1 VHRSSSFFFLATLL
15 LSFTVFFLPTRAQAT
30 DMQTAFQTLRTQAVW
45 PVVGTTLDH
54 VESTFGPRIKPS
66 TELYDWHRGIDI
78 DASLGTP
85 VLAAMTGE
93 LWKIENYVSG
103 GTTVTLRH
111 RFPTPVSYQG
121 KVLYWYYT
129 FYMHLDSISSS
140 LRNAYSAGLHP
151 TIAAGTFIATVG
163 QTGTTVAN
171 HLHFELRIG
180 TWCSLEFQLLNPT
193 SSCAGFGFD
202 PHVHPLL
209 LYTPLPSS
217 MSLSLLTRPTS
228 AIDGRVRFTVRDE
241 QPLLNRVTVAIVHR
255 ATGRIVATHTLDLN
269 LRTGYNATTNA
280 ALDTINRTK
289 PYILP
294 LPFDMSKTAFATDL
308 VIPKGFVSSYYGS
321 SYLSRITVRD
331 IWGNTVIQQ
340 W

>member
-1 VHRSSSFFFLATLL
+1 MHRFSSLFLRTLL
-15 LSFTVFFLPTRAQAT
+15 LSVTLLSVPAFAQTT
-30 DMQTAFQTLRTQAVW
+30 DIRTAFQTLRTQVVW

-54 VESTFGPRIKPS
+54 VESTFGPRIKLPAQQ
-66 TELYDWHRGIDI
+66 YDWHRGLDI
-78 DASLGTP
+78 DASLGTL
-85 VLAAMTGE
+85 VVAAMTGE
-93 LWKIENYVSG
+93 LWKIESFESG
-103 GTTVTLRH
+103 GVTIVLRH

-121 KVLYWYYT
+121 KILYWYYT
-129 FYMHLDSISSS
+129 AYMHLNSISSS
-140 LRNAYSAGLHP
+140 LLYAYSAGLHP
-151 TIAAGTFIATVG
+151 TITAGTSIATVG
-163 QTGTTVAN
+163 QTGTTITN

-209 LYTPLPSS
+209 LYAPLTSS
-217 MSLSLLTRPTS
+217 PSLSLLTIPTS

-241 QPLLNRVTVAIVHR
+241 QPLLNRVTMTIVHR

-269 LRTGYNATTNA
+269 LRAGYNATTNA
-280 ALDTINRTK
+280 KLDTINRTK

-294 LPFDMSKTAFATDL
+294 LQFDMSKTAFATDL

-321 SYLSRITVRD
+321 SYLSIITVRD
-331 IWGNTVIQQ
+331 IWGNAVTQR